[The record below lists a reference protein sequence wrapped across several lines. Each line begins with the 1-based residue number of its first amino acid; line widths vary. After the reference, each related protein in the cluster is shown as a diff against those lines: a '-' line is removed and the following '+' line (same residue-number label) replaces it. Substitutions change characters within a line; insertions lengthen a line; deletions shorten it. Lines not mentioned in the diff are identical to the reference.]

1 MNGFFYRKESMSLL
15 SRFLNYVKVDTQ
27 SDPHS
32 ETIPSTKKQLDLIHI
47 LHQEL
52 IALGIRDIRLD
63 PYGNVY
69 ATLPSNTSLKT
80 ASIGFMAHVDTAT
93 EMSGANVLP
102 KVIEKYDGGKIV
114 LNKSL
119 GIVLD
124 PSIFPSLLDHQGKTI
139 VTTDGTTLLGADDK
153 AGVAIIMTFVEYLLN
168 HQEIKHGPIQIAFTC
183 DEEIG
188 RGVAHF
194 DPKLFKADY
203 AYTLDGGPIDR
214 INIENFN
221 ASSAVVTIQ
230 GKAIHPGSAKDQMIN
245 AQTVA
250 SEFHLTIPL
259 SMRPEHTDQY
269 QGFIHLTES
278 VGSVEV
284 TTLRYIIRDHDLGLL
299 KEKEAFLKTLS
310 TQLLVK
316 YPQASIDVIITHSYT
331 NMKTII
337 DQFPEGIN
345 KAKLAY
351 QTLNLPLSLEPIRG
365 GTDGSNLSFMGVPT
379 PNLAT
384 GGYNYHG
391 KFEYLVVEDAEKM
404 VSILE
409 EIVRV

>member
-1 MNGFFYRKESMSLL
+1 MSLL
-15 SRFLNYVKVDTQ
+15 SRFLKYVKVDTQ

-32 ETIPSTKKQLDLIHI
+32 ETVPSTKKQLDLINI
-47 LHQEL
+47 LHKEL
-52 IALGIRDIRLD
+52 IALGITDIRLD
-63 PYGNVY
+63 PYGNLY
-69 ATLPSNTSLKT
+69 ATLPANTSVN
-80 ASIGFMAHVDTAT
+80 ASSIGFMAHVDTAT

-102 KVIEKYDGGKIV
+102 QVIEKYNGENIV
-114 LNKSL
+114 LNKTL

-124 PSIFPSLLDHQGKTI
+124 PSIFPSLLGHKGKTI

-168 HQEIKHGPIQIAFTC
+168 HPEVKHGPIQIAFTC

-194 DPKLFKADY
+194 DPKLFNADY

-221 ASSAVVTIQ
+221 ASSAVVTIT

-250 SEFHLTIPL
+250 SEFHLAIPS
-259 SMRPEHTDQY
+259 SMHPEHTDHY

-299 KEKEAFLKTLS
+299 KDKEAFLKTLAI
-310 TQLLVK
+310 QLLNK
-316 YPQASIDVIITHSYT
+316 YPQASIDVVITHSYT

-345 KAKLAY
+345 NAKLAY

>member
-1 MNGFFYRKESMSLL
+1 MSLL
-15 SRFLNYVKVDTQ
+15 SRFLKYVKVDTQ

-32 ETIPSTKKQLDLIHI
+32 ETVPSTKKQLDLINI
-47 LHQEL
+47 LHKDL
-52 IALGIRDIRLD
+52 IVLGITDIRLD
-63 PYGNVY
+63 PYGNLY
-69 ATLPSNTSLKT
+69 ATLPANTSVN
-80 ASIGFMAHVDTAT
+80 ASSIGFMAHVDTAT

-102 KVIEKYDGGKIV
+102 QVIEKYNGENIV
-114 LNKSL
+114 LNKTL

-124 PSIFPSLLDHQGKTI
+124 PSIFPSLLGHKGKTI

-168 HQEIKHGPIQIAFTC
+168 HPEVKHGPIQIAFTC

-188 RGVAHF
+188 RGVVHF
-194 DPKLFKADY
+194 DPKLFNADY

-221 ASSAVVTIQ
+221 ASSAVVTIT

-250 SEFHLTIPL
+250 SEFHLAIPS
-259 SMRPEHTDQY
+259 SMHPEHTDHY

-299 KEKEAFLKTLS
+299 KDKEAFLKTLAI
-310 TQLLVK
+310 QLLNK
-316 YPQASIDVIITHSYT
+316 YPQASIDVVITHSYT

-345 KAKLAY
+345 NAKLAY